1 MAVTDI
7 VRRSCAIWAVLFLGT
22 AAFAEEDLCCK
33 CERDP
38 DDPICHIIYCD
49 MSLADCGDVRPVT
62 NEQLR
67 RLICIVIEQMNNSP
81 HGTGKIDV
89 PDCRP

>member
-1 MAVTDI
+1 
-7 VRRSCAIWAVLFLGT
+7 
-22 AAFAEEDLCCK
+22 
-33 CERDP
+33 
-38 DDPICHIIYCD
+38 